1 MTKFRV
7 AALQMEITPD
17 KERNL
22 EKAEALIDKGAA
34 KGAKIV
40 NLPEEFS
47 FMYPVEKQP
56 EMAEPIPGPT
66 TERLAERARDHKIYI
81 IGGSII
87 EKSPQT
93 QKVFNTSVLIGPDGR
108 IIGKYRKTHLA
119 KCDDP
124 PLCIYDEPSKKDP
137 GKEIPVFKT
146 KYCTLGIT
154 ICADLNFP
162 EIYRILALKGAEV
175 ILTGAGY
182 SSAGDSIS
190 VLTRSRAMDNLCYI
204 VSCHAVG
211 GPVQFGEMSC
221 VFAGESIIV
230 DPTGVVIA
238 NAGQEETALVAD
250 LDTEKVK
257 RYRKM
262 YPYLKTRRPKIYT
275 ALVKQMDRPSTRD
288 LKDSNES
295 FEQKRT
301 SILDHQSKYYNYK
314 ALKHWGLG

>member
-1 MTKFRV
+1 MKFRV

-22 EKAEALIDKGAA
+22 EKAEALIDESVA

-87 EKSPQT
+87 EKSPET
-93 QKVFNTSVLIGPDGR
+93 KKVFNTSVLIGPDGR

-119 KCDDP
+119 NIHDP
-124 PLCIYDEPSKKDP
+124 PLSIYDEPLRKDP

-162 EIYRILALKGAEV
+162 EIYRVLALKGAEV
-175 ILTGAGY
+175 IFSGAGY
-182 SSAGDSIS
+182 GVGWGGDGIS
-190 VLTRSRAMDNLCYI
+190 VLTRSRAIDNLCYI
-204 VSCHAVG
+204 VSCHATG

-230 DPTGVVIA
+230 DPGGVVIA
-238 NAGQEETALVAD
+238 NAGYEETALVAD

-257 RYRKM
+257 RYRKI
-262 YPYLKTRRPKIYT
+262 YPYLKDRRPELYR
-275 ALVKQMDRPSTRD
+275 ALVQ
-288 LKDSNES
+288 
-295 FEQKRT
+295 
-301 SILDHQSKYYNYK
+301 
-314 ALKHWGLG
+314 